1 MNTQEREPREI
12 ATRSTGAVILGVL
25 LIILGII
32 AIAEPVFASVVID
45 LFLGWLF
52 VIGGI
57 IQFIYAFKSRH
68 TGAAVLKILVS
79 LLAIAVGAFLV
90 LNPLR
95 GVLSLTLIVGIY
107 FFIDGALRVITAF
120 QIKPRARWGWMLLSG
135 ILNIILGILI
145 WSQWPFE
152 AAWIIGLL
160 VGISLVVNGTA
171 AILLGT
177 VPQAA
182 AR

>member
-1 MNTQEREPREI
+1 MNTHERGQEI

-32 AIAEPVFASVVID
+32 AIAEPIFASIVIE

-52 VIGGI
+52 IIGGI
-57 IQFIYAFKSRH
+57 IQIIYAFQSRH
-68 TGAAVLKILVS
+68 TGAAVLKVLVG
-79 LLAIAVGAFLV
+79 LLAIAVGIFMV

-107 FFIDGALRVITAF
+107 FFVDGVLRVITAF
-120 QIKPRARWGWMLLSG
+120 QIKPRLRWGWMLLSG

-160 VGISLVVNGTA
+160 VGISLIVNGIA

-177 VPQAA
+177 VSQAVT
-182 AR
+182 R